1 MGEPFIKLH
10 GLGNDFIVIDRRSSG
25 EAPSA
30 DVARALCDRHRGI
43 GADGVLS
50 ILPGNGRARMRVTN
64 ADGSIAE
71 MCGNG
76 LRCVAKFLGDV
87 DSNLREL
94 TIDTD
99 AGPRRCELVRENGR
113 VVAAIAEMGAPILEP
128 QKLPMDAPAGR
139 FVQGDIAVDGL
150 REPLRGTAVS
160 MGNPHLV
167 LWDTPPERAAE
178 LGPKLEVHPRFP
190 NRTNVEFV
198 RAGNP
203 VEVVVWERGC
213 GLTQAC
219 GTGACATVVA
229 GVLEGRLR
237 AGEEIAVRLPGGVLG
252 IRVAKDLS
260 QVWMRGEVVEVFRGT
275 LP

>member
-1 MGEPFIKLH
+1 MGEAFTKLH
-10 GLGNDFIVIDRRSSG
+10 GLGNDFIVLDRRATG

-30 DVARALCDRHRGI
+30 EVARALCDRHRGI

-50 ILPGNGRARMRVTN
+50 ILPGPRMRVTN

-87 DSNLREL
+87 DPNLREL

-113 VVAAIAEMGAPILEP
+113 VVAAIAEMGAPILEARA
-128 QKLPMDAPAGR
+128 LPMDAPAGR
-139 FVQGDIAVDGL
+139 FVQGMIDVDGL

-167 LWDTPPERAAE
+167 LWDTPPERAAQ

-203 VEVVVWERGC
+203 LEVVVWERGC

-229 GVLEGRLR
+229 GVLEGRLQ

-275 LP
+275 LG